1 MKNQS
6 LFARLA
12 QSNTAKAAVAAGALF
27 GVSAAHAAI
36 DVSAVLTALTDA
48 GTTVGTI
55 GAAVLGVVV
64 VVKVFKYVRG
74 AM

>member
-1 MKNQS
+1 MKIPS
-6 LFARLA
+6 VFTRLA
-12 QSNTAKAAVAAGALF
+12 QSNTAKAAVAAGAF
-27 GVSAAHAAI
+27 AGVTSAHAAI
-36 DVSAVLTALTDA
+36 DVSAVITALTDA
-48 GTTVGTI
+48 SGTVATI